1 MNRPAL
7 AVKSRHDLALTLA
20 VLAALVVFA
29 WTYLL
34 FADSSDTEMDKGA
47 GQMMAMPA
55 EWSLRHFV
63 LTFAMWAIMMV
74 AMMLPSATRAIL
86 HAAALLKHLRT
97 LLAVRRTGEF
107 VIGYL
112 AVWLAF
118 GLAATAMQWGLD
130 GAGVLSS
137 KIATTDRMLAGSV
150 LLYAGVY
157 EWMPLKQ
164 ACLTHCRAPEE
175 FLARHWHHG
184 PFLTG
189 LGHGLFCLG
198 CCWLL
203 MVLLFVGGVM
213 NLAWITAIALV
224 ILVEKTLPR
233 GVLASY
239 AIAIVLIAW
248 GAVTLTVPGPTG

>member
-1 MNRPAL
+1 MNRPVRAL
-7 AVKSRHDLALTLA
+7 KLRHDLALSLA
-20 VLAALVVFA
+20 VLAALVVLA

-34 FADSSDTEMDKGA
+34 FADSGDAEMGMRA
-47 GQMMAMPA
+47 GQILAMPA
-55 EWSLRHFV
+55 EWSLRRFAV
-63 LTFAMWAIMMV
+63 TLAMWAIMMV
-74 AMMLPSATRAIL
+74 AMMLPSTVRAIL
-86 HAAALLKHLRT
+86 HATALLKHLRT

-112 AVWLAF
+112 AVWFAF
-118 GLAATAMQWGLD
+118 SLAATAMQWGLD
-130 GAGVLSS
+130 EAGVLSS
-137 KIATTDRMLAGSV
+137 KIATTNRMLVGSV
-150 LLYAGVY
+150 LLYAGVN

-164 ACLTHCRAPEE
+164 VCLTHCRAPEE

-189 LGHGLFCLG
+189 LRHGLFCLG
-198 CCWLL
+198 CCWML

-233 GVLASY
+233 GVLVSY